1 MPDLIDKTS
10 DDAELV
16 LKSQIKT
23 ILNNKAEKLRPI
35 GKCHYCGEHSNLH
48 GSLFCDADCAT
59 DYEYV
64 NKRKGR

>member
-1 MPDLIDKTS
+1 MADVIDKTS
-10 DDAELV
+10 DDNELV

-23 ILNNKAEKLRPI
+23 ILNNKTEKLRPI
-35 GKCHYCGEHSNLH
+35 GKCHYCGEHSENR
-48 GSLFCDADCAT
+48 GSIFCDADCAA